1 MTVKNKVCSCGCG
14 KSGKIWSKGM
24 LKQCFFRLNSS
35 KPIKKNSKS
44 LKKSFLSKKPT
55 EKQIQKNIEK
65 KEYNLLQWE
74 LFEKHWN
81 LKPHYCESCNK
92 YLGSENNLCFHDH
105 LIEKSSR
112 RDIALEIENLYLC
125 CFDCHNLKTNGFPTE
140 NHKKAIKI
148 AKEKYGL

>member
-1 MTVKNKVCSCGCG
+1 MIKKKKTCVKCNNEAY
-14 KSGKIWSKGM
+14 IWSKSM
-24 LKQCFFRLNSS
+24 CKSCFMQNTVQ
-35 KPIKKNSKS
+35 KPIKKSY
-44 LKKSFLSKKPT
+44 LSKKPS

-105 LIEKSSR
+105 LIEKSNR
-112 RDIALEIENLYLC
+112 KDIALEIENLYLC
-125 CFDCHNLKTNGFPTE
+125 CFDCHSLKTNGFPTE

-148 AKEKYGL
+148 AKKKYE